1 VADPHFEIPRL
12 AEILDPLDH
21 DRADL
26 DAYVAMVDELGAQT
40 ILDIGCGT
48 GTFASLLATRGKE
61 VIGVDPANASLEVAR
76 RKPGAERVRW
86 LHQDASDL
94 PPMQVDLA
102 TMTGNVAQ
110 VILTDDE
117 WTATLES
124 VRAALQPVGWLVFES
139 RDAGAR
145 AWLEWNPQDTYY
157 RAVVPAV
164 GAIEAWVEVLN
175 VTDELV
181 SFRSTFV
188 FDSDGAVLTSDS
200 TLRFRTSDELAESLV
215 AGSFS
220 VRDIRDAP
228 DRPGLEFVF
237 VAQRTD

>member
-26 DAYVAMVDELGAQT
+26 DAYVAFVNELGAQT

-48 GTFASLLATRGKE
+48 GTFASLLATRGKD
-61 VIGVDPANASLEVAR
+61 VIGVDPAHASLDVAR
-76 RKPGAERVRW
+76 GKPGADRVQW
-86 LHQDASDL
+86 LHQEACTL

-110 VILTDDE
+110 VFVTDDE
-117 WTATLES
+117 SMATLES

-139 RDAGAR
+139 RDPRAR
-145 AWLEWNPQDTYY
+145 AWLEWNPRGTYS
-157 RAVVPAV
+157 RTVVPAV
-164 GAIEAWVEVLN
+164 GVIEAWVDVLD

-181 SFRSTFV
+181 SFRSTFA
-188 FDSDGAVLTSDS
+188 FDSDGVVLTSDS

-215 AGSFS
+215 AGNFT

-237 VAQRTD
+237 VAQRAD